1 MSLFSII
8 PIATRK
14 SLALAKLFGTK
25 VVTESEDGILTAYW
39 WAGHMYITDYKE
51 NK

>member
-1 MSLFSII
+1 MNFFPTI
-8 PIATRK
+8 PIATPK

-25 VVTESEDGILTAYW
+25 VVTESEDGVLTAYW